1 MWTNDDK
8 HVLRTGNG
16 AGGTSALV
24 VELWVY
30 NFHRIDSGR
39 RRPLASLTLEQQL
52 QVVRI
57 SICACCLLSVHGL
70 VACSL
75 NVDLYQ
81 ERQKQFATIMAA
93 AAFCAAAAKAMAGF
107 GPISQA
113 RC

>member
-24 VELWVY
+24 VELWETSI
-30 NFHRIDSGR
+30 IDSGR

-57 SICACCLLSVHGL
+57 AICACCLLSVHGL

-75 NVDLYQ
+75 NVEIYQ